1 VADESRNPEH
11 IGIDP
16 LGKKPP
22 SVEDIDD
29 LGKLKRDSSRV
40 LAFASISLSAAVL
53 LLVIVGGAIAIS
65 ANGRLT
71 TANNR
76 LSDTNAKL
84 VRQDDVLTTAV
95 SNTCSFFS
103 DIATLPLETTGPN
116 KAGKVSVRLIVD
128 SRSSY
133 TTKLCARPL
142 PPIPD
147 SVKQLARQYG
157 ISLTDP
163 QP

>member
-1 VADESRNPEH
+1 MADESRNPERVTD
-11 IGIDP
+11 DP

-40 LAFASISLSAAVL
+40 LAFASIVLSAVVL
-53 LLVIVGGAIAIS
+53 LLVVVGGAVAIS
-65 ANGRLT
+65 ANSRLT
-71 TANNR
+71 TANHR

-84 VRQDDVLTTAV
+84 VKQDDVLTTAV

-128 SRSSY
+128 GRNSY
-133 TTKLCARPL
+133 TTKLCAHQL
-142 PPIPD
+142 PPIPE